1 MTLRPRP
8 WLDALEPYVP
18 GQTAPL
24 LEGSMASNESPLPVS
39 RALLEAIQGA
49 ARTIQRY
56 PDPLADEVR
65 QELARLHGVSPD
77 QILIGNGSDELIY
90 LLGWAYL
97 AGGGSVVCADPAYR
111 MNTVI
116 GTIVNARITQV
127 PLRDWH
133 HDLAAMARI
142 EADIAFVVN
151 PHNPT
156 GTLHSRESLVRFIES
171 SRAKLI
177 VVDEAYIDFCDDPEG
192 TTAISLTGS
201 GRVAVLRTFSK
212 AHGMA
217 GLRIGYLLASPEII
231 RTLRTIRPPFSVGT
245 LAQAAAVA
253 SLRDRTHFTEMRDYV
268 CANRTALSELLAA
281 HGFSVVPSQSNFV
294 LAEVPAADRLIEHLR
309 LSGVAVRP
317 GASLGVPGTVR
328 VSVPSHAGLE
338 LIAAALTTWAAQI
351 PATAD
356 PA

>member
-18 GQTAPL
+18 GQAAPL
-24 LEGSMASNESPLPVS
+24 VEGSMASNESPLPVDP
-39 RALLEAIQGA
+39 ALLEAIQQA
-49 ARTIQRY
+49 ARTIRRY

-65 QELARLHGVSPD
+65 RELALLHGLSPD
-77 QILIGNGSDELIY
+77 QILVGNGSDELIY

-116 GTIVNARITQV
+116 STIVNAHIIQV
-127 PLRDWH
+127 PLHDWH
-133 HDLAAMARI
+133 HDLAAMAQV

-156 GTLHSRESLVRFIES
+156 GTLHSRKALVRFVES
-171 SRAKLI
+171 SPAKLV

-192 TTAISLTGS
+192 TTAVGLTGS

-212 AHGMA
+212 AHGLA

-231 RTLRTIRPPFSVGT
+231 RTLRTIRPPFSVSS

-253 SLRDRTHFTEMRDYV
+253 SLRDRARFDEMRGYV
-268 CANRTALSELLAA
+268 RAHRAALSELLAA

-309 LSGVAVRP
+309 LNGVAVRS

-328 VSVPSHAGLE
+328 VSVPSQAGLE
-338 LIAAALTTWAAQI
+338 LITAALTTWDART
-351 PATAD
+351 PATSD